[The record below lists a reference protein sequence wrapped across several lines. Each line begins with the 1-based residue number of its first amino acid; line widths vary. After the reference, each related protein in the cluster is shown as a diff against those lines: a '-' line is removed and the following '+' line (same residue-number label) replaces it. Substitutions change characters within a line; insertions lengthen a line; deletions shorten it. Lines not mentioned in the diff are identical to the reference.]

1 MRLTTTTLLLLICV
15 NAPAASPEAHYSSA
29 RLHELQL
36 LDYYQAKARE
46 GDAHAQFRVGWAYE
60 TGDGLPQ
67 DPIEAAQWYERAA
80 SQGHR
85 NARLNL
91 ALLEPDSAL
100 TLAPE
105 EKQFLDLFEQAIDG
119 ARNAR
124 IAVAQQAVLGRYNRP
139 ELKQIYHWLTKLARE
154 GDIQAQHLLATFYIQ
169 GRGVPQNFVHAYSW
183 FSIAAASGHPP
194 AITSRDAVAGLMS
207 PSQLEEGQN
216 LSMELY
222 RKYVEER
229 DHPEAPELDNTGNV
243 SNVRFQGPNLI
254 PDI

>member
-1 MRLTTTTLLLLICV
+1 MRLTSTLLLLMMICL
-15 NAPAASPEAHYSSA
+15 NAPAATQEALYSSA
-29 RLHELQL
+29 RMRELQL
-36 LDYYQAKARE
+36 LDYYQIRARE

-67 DPIEAAQWYERAA
+67 DPVAAARWYERAA

-91 ALLEPDSAL
+91 ALLDPEPVL
-100 TLAPE
+100 TMAPE
-105 EKQFLDLFEQAIDG
+105 EKQFLDLFEQARDG

-139 ELKQIYHWLTKLARE
+139 ELQRIYHWLNNLARE
-154 GDIQAQHLLATFYIQ
+154 GDMQAQHLLATFYIQ

-194 AITSRDAVAGLMS
+194 AIASRDAVAGLMS
-207 PSQLEEGQN
+207 ATQLEQGQA
-216 LSMELY
+216 LAMEY
-222 RKYVEER
+222 FEKITGNSG
-229 DHPEAPELDNTGNV
+229 LDPSGNV
-243 SNVRFQGPNLI
+243 SRN
-254 PDI
+254 